1 MAYIIGYKI
10 ITTHPTLFHD
20 GIDAFNGILKRQ
32 FDVICINI
40 SSIYSRHND
49 GIISTV
55 NGYTS
60 CAIYGTFAIRIYGII
75 SGVNNDFPTM
85 VPMLMM
91 QLFQDILLIYHVV
104 LRELFQA
111 LMMRVFQDI
120 RIELFQDFLL
130 IFQELLMKIFQDL
143 MMELFQVNNDI
154 STANDK
160 IIFKTLDS
168 IISKVYG
175 HIFQEEA
182 SLSQIKNTNEFTQI

>member
-55 NGYTS
+55 
-60 CAIYGTFAIRIYGII
+60 
-75 SGVNNDFPTM
+75 PT
-85 VPMLMM
+85 LMM

-160 IIFKTLDS
+160 IIFKTLDR
-168 IISKVYG
+168 IISKV
-175 HIFQEEA
+175 
-182 SLSQIKNTNEFTQI
+182 